1 MGIVKKVGSPTRTTK
16 GSIGDIYIDLNNGN
30 EYQCTF
36 AYKSAGMDE
45 CDWKLIKKGSGIKEV
60 IEKAVPNIET
70 SAVIGPVVE
79 ETKDEIVETEVV
91 VEKSPTQQT
100 KRTDYASYSRSKN
113 KNKK

>member
-1 MGIVKKVGSPTRTTK
+1 MGVIKKLGSPTRSTK
-16 GSIGDIYIDLNNGN
+16 GSIGDIYIDLSNDN

-36 AYKSAGMDE
+36 AYKSGGVDE

-60 IEKAVPNIET
+60 IAKVTPNIET
-70 SAVIGPVVE
+70 PVVNE
-79 ETKDEIVETEVV
+79 KVTEEVVETKPMVEE
-91 VEKSPTQQT
+91 SNNQPA